1 MRVPAKVIWL
11 SASEGGRSALPES
24 RRYVTISRFADDGP
38 NWPDGAWSV
47 VIDFENAPS
56 EQGSPS
62 VGEASFLMENAPHER
77 LHPGQRFEL
86 YEGLKRVAVVE
97 LEGAGQQ

>member
-11 SASEGGRSALPES
+11 SASEGGRAGLPETH
-24 RRYVTISRFADDGP
+24 RYVTISRFADDGP

-47 VIDFENAPS
+47 VLDFRITPS

-62 VGEASFLMENAPHER
+62 LGDASFLMNSAPHER
-77 LHPGQRFEL
+77 LHPGQRFDL
-86 YEGLKRVAVVE
+86 YEGLRRVAVVE
-97 LEGAGQQ
+97 LEGPGRL